1 MLNVR
6 SVRQVPYA
14 LIVLL
19 LAGVLGG
26 TLAACGGDGPS
37 SDSAERGA
45 ARGAPAPAATP
56 GGVEAQRKGAS
67 GTSGS
72 VTSGSGARGGAAAQP
87 QPLPP
92 AGRAVVYTATMRIRA
107 EDVDA
112 SATRAKQLV
121 SAAGGYVEHES
132 GSSDPPGSTIAL
144 KIPSDRYA
152 GVLDQLSRRLGTRLS
167 VSQQADDVT
176 GEVADVD
183 SRVRSAKAALAS
195 FRKLLDKATTVGEI
209 IDVEQEIASREA
221 DLESLQA
228 RQKALGQ
235 STQYATVTVTL
246 EAAATPARHHGDRG
260 GFVGA
265 LGDGWHA
272 FTGFLGGV
280 AVVFGW
286 LLPFLVTAAI
296 IVAPIV
302 AYRNRRR
309 GRGPAEA
316 ETGGG
321 REEQPVAVGTG
332 GASGAGGPG
341 DPAGEPVRPETP
353 PAE

>member
-26 TLAACGGDGPS
+26 TLAACGGGGGSS
-37 SDSAERGA
+37 SDSAERGM
-45 ARGAPAPAATP
+45 ARGVPAPAATP

-72 VTSGSGARGGAAAQP
+72 GARGGAAAQP
-87 QPLPP
+87 QALPP

-107 EDVDA
+107 KDVDA

-121 SAAGGYVEHES
+121 GAAGGYVEHES
-132 GSSDPPGSTIAL
+132 GSSDPPGSTITL
-144 KIPSDRYA
+144 KIPSDRYP
-152 GVLDQLSRRLGTRLS
+152 GVLDQLSRQLGTKLS
-167 VSQQADDVT
+167 LSQQADDVT

-246 EAAATPARHHGDRG
+246 EAAATPARHHNRG
-260 GFVGA
+260 GFTGA
-265 LGDGWHA
+265 VGDGWHA

-280 AVVFGW
+280 AVVVGW

-309 GRGPAEA
+309 GRGPAEPD
-316 ETGGG
+316 TGEG
-321 REEQPVAVGTG
+321 REEQPVAAGTG
-332 GASGAGGPG
+332 GASATG

>member
-6 SVRQVPYA
+6 SVRQIPYA
-14 LIVLL
+14 LIVLFL
-19 LAGVLGG
+19 VGVLGG
-26 TLAACGGDGPS
+26 TLAACGGGGDGDGAS
-37 SDSAERGA
+37 GTADRGMARGA
-45 ARGAPAPAATP
+45 AAPAATP
-56 GGVEAQRKGAS
+56 ADPEAPQKRA
-67 GTSGS
+67 
-72 VTSGSGARGGAAAQP
+72 SGSGGNGGPAAQP
-87 QPLPP
+87 PLP
-92 AGRAVVYTATMRIRA
+92 AGRSVVYTATMRIRA
-107 EDVDA
+107 KDVDA
-112 SATRAKQLV
+112 SATRAKQLAG
-121 SAAGGYVEHES
+121 AAGGYVEHES
-132 GSSDPPGSTIAL
+132 GSSDPPGSTITL
-144 KIPSDRYA
+144 KIPSDRYS
-152 GVLDQLSRRLGTRLS
+152 GVLDQLSRRLGTKLS
-167 VSQQADDVT
+167 LSQQADDVT

-195 FRKLLDKATTVGEI
+195 FRKLLDKATTVGEV

-228 RQKALGQ
+228 RQKALSQ

-246 EAAATPARHHGDRG
+246 EAAVKPARRHEDRG

-309 GRGPAEA
+309 GRGPAEPD
-316 ETGGG
+316 TGGTG
-321 REEQPVAVGTG
+321 GTAGEQPVVVGAGGKGGTG
-332 GASGAGGPG
+332 GAG
-341 DPAGEPVRPETP
+341 DPGGEPVRQETP
-353 PAE
+353 PSE

>member
-26 TLAACGGDGPS
+26 TLAACGGGGSS
-37 SDSAERGA
+37 SDSTERGMARSA
-45 ARGAPAPAATP
+45 AAPAATQ
-56 GGVEAQRKGAS
+56 GGAEAQRKGAP

-72 VTSGSGARGGAAAQP
+72 GRNGSGGAAA

-107 EDVDA
+107 KDVDA

-132 GSSDPPGSTIAL
+132 GSSDPPGSTITL
-144 KIPSDRYA
+144 KIPSDRYP
-152 GVLDQLSRRLGTRLS
+152 GVLDQLSRQLGTKLS

-296 IVAPIV
+296 IVAPVV

-309 GRGPAEA
+309 GRGPAEPD
-316 ETGGG
+316 TGEG

-332 GASGAGGPG
+332 GASGAGTG
-341 DPAGEPVRPETP
+341 DPAAEPVRPETP

>member
-14 LIVLL
+14 LIVLV
-19 LAGVLGG
+19 LAGVLGA
-26 TLAACGGDGPS
+26 TLAACGGGGGGS
-37 SDSAERGA
+37 SDSGERSTAGGA
-45 ARGAPAPAATP
+45 AAPAATP
-56 GGVEAQRKGAS
+56 GGDQAQRKQAAG
-67 GTSGS
+67 G
-72 VTSGSGARGGAAAQP
+72 SGSGRDGGATAQP
-87 QPLPP
+87 PLPS
-92 AGRAVVYTATMRIRA
+92 GRAVVYTADLRIRA

-112 SATRAKQLV
+112 SATRAKQMA

-132 GSSDPPGSTIAL
+132 GSSDPPGSTITL

-152 GVLDQLSRRLGTRLS
+152 GVLDQLSRRLGTKLS
-167 VSQQADDVT
+167 LSQQADDVT

-209 IDVEQEIASREA
+209 IDVEQEISSREA

-228 RQKALGQ
+228 RQKALAQ

-246 EAAATPARHHGDRG
+246 EATAKPVRRHEDRG

-296 IVAPIV
+296 IVAPVV

-309 GRGPAEA
+309 GRGTAEPDPGT
-316 ETGGG
+316 ETG
-321 REEQPVAVGTG
+321 EEQPVAVG
-332 GASGAGGPG
+332 AG
-341 DPAGEPVRPETP
+341 DPGGEPVRQDP
-353 PAE
+353 PPPQ

>member
-1 MLNVR
+1 MLNAR
-6 SVRQVPYA
+6 SVRKVPYA
-14 LIVLL
+14 LIVFL
-19 LAGVLGG
+19 LAGLLGG
-26 TLAACGGDGPS
+26 TLAACGGGGGGGS
-37 SDSAERGA
+37 SDSAQGGAPHGA
-45 ARGAPAPAATP
+45 AAPAATS
-56 GGVEAQRKGAS
+56 GGAEALKKRAS
-67 GTSGS
+67 GAG
-72 VTSGSGARGGAAAQP
+72 GSGRTAAQP
-87 QPLPP
+87 PLP

-107 EDVDA
+107 KDVDA

-132 GSSDPPGSTIAL
+132 GSSAPAASTITL

-152 GVLDQLSRRLGTRLS
+152 GVLDQLSRQLGTKLS
-167 VSQQADDVT
+167 LSQQADDVT

-195 FRKLLDKATTVGEI
+195 FRKLLDKATTVGEV

-228 RQKALGQ
+228 RQKALSQ
-235 STQYATVTVTL
+235 STQYATVTVSL
-246 EAAATPARHHGDRG
+246 EAQAAPARHHDRG

-272 FTGFLGGV
+272 FTAFLGGA
-280 AVVFGW
+280 AVVLGW

-296 IVAPIV
+296 ITAPVV

-309 GRGPAEA
+309 ARRPAEPDA
-316 ETGGG
+316 GN
-321 REEQPVAVGTG
+321 EQPVAVG
-332 GASGAGGPG
+332 AGGPPGAG
-341 DPAGEPVRPETP
+341 DEAPPAG
-353 PAE
+353 

>member
-6 SVRQVPYA
+6 SVRQIPYA

-26 TLAACGGDGPS
+26 MLAACGGGGSS
-37 SDSAERGA
+37 SDSTERGMARSA
-45 ARGAPAPAATP
+45 AAPAATP
-56 GGVEAQRKGAS
+56 GGAEAQRKGAS
-67 GTSGS
+67 GTSGFGRNG
-72 VTSGSGARGGAAAQP
+72 SGSGGAAAQP

-107 EDVDA
+107 KDVDA

-132 GSSDPPGSTIAL
+132 GSSDPPGSTITL

-152 GVLDQLSRRLGTRLS
+152 GVLDQLSRQLGTRLS

-195 FRKLLDKATTVGEI
+195 FRKLLDKATTVGEV

-228 RQKALGQ
+228 RQKALSQ
-235 STQYATVTVTL
+235 STRYATVTVTL
-246 EAAATPARHHGDRG
+246 EAAAGPARHHDDRG

-286 LLPFLVTAAI
+286 LLPFLVAAAI

-309 GRGPAEA
+309 GRGPAEPD
-316 ETGGG
+316 TGEG
-321 REEQPVAVGTG
+321 REEQAVAVGTG
-332 GASGAGGPG
+332 GASGAGGTG
-341 DPAGEPVRPETP
+341 DPAAEPVRPETP

>member
-6 SVRQVPYA
+6 SVRQIPYA
-14 LIVLL
+14 LIVLV
-19 LAGVLGG
+19 LAGVLGA
-26 TLAACGGDGPS
+26 TLTACGGGGS
-37 SDSAERGA
+37 SDSGEKSTAGGLA
-45 ARGAPAPAATP
+45 APAATP
-56 GGVEAQRKGAS
+56 NGAQAQRKQAS
-67 GTSGS
+67 GG
-72 VTSGSGARGGAAAQP
+72 SGSGGDGGAAARP
-87 QPLPP
+87 PLP

-107 EDVDA
+107 KDVDA
-112 SATRAKQLV
+112 SATTAKQLA

-132 GSSDPPGSTIAL
+132 GSSDPPGSTITL

-152 GVLDQLSRRLGTRLS
+152 GVLDQLSRRLGTKLS
-167 VSQQADDVT
+167 LSQQADDVT

-183 SRVRSAKAALAS
+183 SRVRSAKASLAS

-209 IDVEQEIASREA
+209 IDVEQEISSREA

-228 RQKALGQ
+228 RQKALSQ
-235 STQYATVTVTL
+235 STRYATVTVTL
-246 EAAATPARHHGDRG
+246 EAAAKPVRRHEDRG

-296 IVAPIV
+296 IVAPVV

-309 GRGPAEA
+309 GRGPAEPDTSA
-316 ETGGG
+316 GAGEG
-321 REEQPVAVGTG
+321 EEQPVTV
-332 GASGAGGPG
+332 GAGGSADTG
-341 DPAGEPVRPETP
+341 DPGAEPVRGDP
-353 PAE
+353 PPPR